1 MTKQEEFNIVTKY
14 FNNFASLRAFSKDK
28 ELSFLEKA
36 EKNLAQIIQDRKE
49 AIELEKMEQEE
60 RERARIAIIEEIEAK
75 GWSVKDLLNPNA
87 KENKLATSKA
97 KNKYT
102 FLDEQGN
109 TQYWTGRGRMPAA
122 LKAKIDAGESLE
134 SFLIES

>member
-14 FNNFASLRAFSKDK
+14 FNNFASLRAFSKEK
-28 ELSFLEKA
+28 ELNFLEKA
-36 EKNLAQIIQDRKE
+36 LENLSKIIKDKKD

-60 RERARIAIIEEIEAK
+60 RERERKALIEKIEAE
-75 GWSVKDLLNPNA
+75 GWSIKDLLNPNA
-87 KENKLATSKA
+87 KANKRATSKA

-122 LKAKIDAGESLE
+122 LKAKIEAGESLE

>member
-1 MTKQEEFNIVTKY
+1 MTKQEEFNIGPKY
-14 FNNFASLRAFSKDK
+14 FNNFASLRAFSKEK

-36 EKNLAQIIQDRKE
+36 EKNLAQIIKDRKE

-60 RERARIAIIEEIEAK
+60 RERERKALIEKIEAE
-75 GWSVKDLLNPNA
+75 GWTIKDLLNESG
-87 KENKLATSKA
+87 KSSKRATSKA

>member
-36 EKNLAQIIQDRKE
+36 EKNLAQIIKDKKD
-49 AIELEKMEQEE
+49 AIELERMEEEE
-60 RERARIAIIEEIEAK
+60 REKARIAIIQEIEAK

-87 KENKLATSKA
+87 QENKRATSKA

>member
-28 ELSFLEKA
+28 ELSLLEKA
-36 EKNLAQIIQDRKE
+36 ERNLAQIIKDRKE

-60 RERARIAIIEEIEAK
+60 RERERKALIEKIEAE
-75 GWSVKDLLNPNA
+75 GWSIKDLLNESG
-87 KENKLATSKA
+87 KSSKRATSKA

>member
-1 MTKQEEFNIVTKY
+1 MTKQDEFNVVTKY

-36 EKNLAQIIQDRKE
+36 EKNLAQIIKDRKE

-60 RERARIAIIEEIEAK
+60 RERERKALIEKIEAE
-75 GWSVKDLLNPNA
+75 GWSIKDLLNESG
-87 KENKLATSKA
+87 KSSKRATSKA

-102 FLDEQGN
+102 FRDEQGN

>member
-1 MTKQEEFNIVTKY
+1 MTKQDEFNVVTKY

-36 EKNLAQIIQDRKE
+36 EKNLAQIIKDRKE

-60 RERARIAIIEEIEAK
+60 RERERKALIEKIEAE
-75 GWSVKDLLNPNA
+75 GWSIKDLLNESG
-87 KENKLATSKA
+87 KSSKRATSKA

>member
-36 EKNLAQIIQDRKE
+36 EKNLAQIIKDRKE

-60 RERARIAIIEEIEAK
+60 RERERKALIEKIEAE
-75 GWSVKDLLNPNA
+75 GWSIKDLLNESG
-87 KENKLATSKA
+87 KSSKRATSKA

>member
-1 MTKQEEFNIVTKY
+1 MTKQDEFNIVTKY

-36 EKNLAQIIQDRKE
+36 EKNLAQIIKDRKE

-60 RERARIAIIEEIEAK
+60 RERERKALIEKIEAE
-75 GWSVKDLLNPNA
+75 GWSIKDLLNESG
-87 KENKLATSKA
+87 KSSKRATSKA

-109 TQYWTGRGRMPAA
+109 TQYWTGRGRTPAA

>member
-14 FNNFASLRAFSKDK
+14 FNNFASLRSFAKDK

-36 EKNLAQIIQDRKE
+36 EKNLAQIIKDKKD
-49 AIELEKMEQEE
+49 AIELERMEQEE
-60 RERARIAIIEEIEAK
+60 RERERKALIEKIETE
-75 GWSVKDLLNPNA
+75 GWSLEDLLNESG
-87 KENKLATSKA
+87 KSSKRATSKA
-97 KNKYT
+97 QNKYVFT
-102 FLDEQGN
+102 DEQGN

-122 LKAKIDAGESLE
+122 LKAKIDAGELLE

>member
-49 AIELEKMEQEE
+49 AIELEKMEHEE

>member
-28 ELSFLEKA
+28 ELSLLEKA
-36 EKNLAQIIQDRKE
+36 ERNLAQIIKDRKE

-60 RERARIAIIEEIEAK
+60 RERARIAILEEIKAQ
-75 GWSVKDLLNPNA
+75 GWNIKDLLNPNA
-87 KENKLATSKA
+87 KESKRAKSKA

-109 TQYWTGRGRMPAA
+109 TQYWTGRGRMPAT

>member
-36 EKNLAQIIQDRKE
+36 EKNLAQIIKDKKD
-49 AIELEKMEQEE
+49 AIELERMEEEE
-60 RERARIAIIEEIEAK
+60 REKARIAFIKEIEAK

-87 KENKLATSKA
+87 KENKRATSKS

>member
-36 EKNLAQIIQDRKE
+36 EKNLAQIIKDRKE

-60 RERARIAIIEEIEAK
+60 RERERKALIEKIEAE
-75 GWSVKDLLNPNA
+75 GWTIKDLLNESG
-87 KENKLATSKA
+87 KSSKRATSKA